1 MQTLPEIV
9 ETYRSNCAIETFPAE
24 EGPLY
29 HARLRWLNDLY
40 DRIFNT
46 PLVNLEDG
54 PAKISAIFMNCF
66 GQVSPQEAAA
76 IIRIAEDMGRLAG
89 EAQP

>member
-1 MQTLPEIV
+1 MQTLPEMV
-9 ETYRSNCAIETFPAE
+9 ETYRTNCAVEFFE
-24 EGPLY
+24 EDFD
-29 HARLRWLNDLY
+29 AQMRWLNDLY

-66 GQVSPQEAAA
+66 GQISPQEEAA
-76 IIRIAEDMGRLAG
+76 IIRIAEDMERLAA
-89 EAQP
+89 EARP